1 MADLKTDYK
10 DDVLDTTQNTKRKYQ
25 MIDNGDGTVSFEDV
39 TEYLQQGDS
48 FGADDINDTN
58 EEVNIINDKL
68 NNIGDTTSYSNTV
81 AGGSTNTWVD
91 LISVPNLQN
100 GVYMVTANVQCS
112 KNLSSTLGSFS
123 IAKNDN
129 NPRTLRMKLES
140 GGGGFL
146 SYIFTINNANDAIK
160 LKMYDNIDNTASYT
174 AYMVICRIK

>member
-1 MADLKTDYK
+1 MWIQREAGTPLPEPIQGNIVDSLTQVGVDP
-10 DDVLDTTQNTKRKYQ
+10 TTNAASLRITK
-25 MIDNGDGTVSFEDV
+25 E
-39 TEYLQQGDS
+39 L
-48 FGADDINDTN
+48 
-58 EEVNIINDKL
+58 NDKL

-81 AGGSTNTWVD
+81 AGGSTNTWVN

-129 NPRTLRMKLES
+129 DSRTLRMKLES

-146 SYIFTINNANDAIK
+146 SYIFTINNANDVIK
-160 LKMYDNIDNTASYT
+160 LKMYDNIDNTASYI